1 MERTTM
7 NTPQP
12 TITLRQL
19 VLRPYGDGDLEAIVR
34 ICGDKRIAAM
44 TRTIPH
50 PYSLDD
56 ARKFLAS
63 LRGKWEAGDSAVFA
77 VCPRQADGTIGEPV
91 GSCGLMVDKIDVR
104 AELGYCF
111 EPSSWGR
118 GYATQSAAAVC
129 DVGFELMGLRKITA
143 HYLPHNPASG
153 RVLSKVGFA
162 QEGVL
167 RKQAHKWGESFDLI
181 AVGLLREEWE
191 QQKSRGE

>member
-1 MERTTM
+1 MELSPM
-7 NTPQP
+7 NIPQP
-12 TITLRQL
+12 TLTLRGL
-19 VLRPYGDGDLEAIVR
+19 VLRPYAEQDAQALVR

-50 PYSLDD
+50 PYSIED
-56 ARKFLAS
+56 ARKFLAHI
-63 LRGKWEAGDSAVFA
+63 RGKWEAGESAVYA
-77 VCPRQADGTIGEPV
+77 ACPQRPDGTIEEPV

-118 GYATQSAAAVC
+118 GYATQAASAVV
-129 DVGFELMGLRKITA
+129 DVGFGFLGLRKITA
-143 HYLPHNPASG
+143 HFLPHNPASG
-153 RVLSKVGFA
+153 RVLSKVGFV

-191 QQKSRGE
+191 QRKSRGE